1 MVKQWG
7 VIFVSSS
14 SRKLHHS
21 GALLYFEIYPTQVK
35 NTWKY
40 LQENLAISNSFFTMS
55 SYILFLYKTHSRIRT
70 RLQLDQTND
79 LWSEHD
85 PARLAAAF
93 FPCLPLSQKDT
104 LGHEHLY
111 PLLNLYLTPSKPI
124 VMKIWVHKTNKR
136 GDINENQPLHSGTL
150 TLRHSQMRS
159 NLQPIQIR
167 HDTTTFHNKLQESC
181 KKVHMSSHVH
191 LPESASFQTCCF

>member
-40 LQENLAISNSFFTMS
+40 LQENLAISNSFFTIS

-93 FPCLPLSQKDT
+93 FPCLPLGQKDK
-104 LGHEHLY
+104 HLY
-111 PLLNLYLTPSKPI
+111 PLLNLYLTPSKPM
-124 VMKIWVHKTNKR
+124 VMKIWVQKNKQKR
-136 GDINENQPLHSGTL
+136 GHKREPAASLWDTNPSSLSDAEQLAAYP
-150 TLRHSQMRS
+150 
-159 NLQPIQIR
+159 
-167 HDTTTFHNKLQESC
+167 DTT
-181 KKVHMSSHVH
+181 
-191 LPESASFQTCCF
+191 